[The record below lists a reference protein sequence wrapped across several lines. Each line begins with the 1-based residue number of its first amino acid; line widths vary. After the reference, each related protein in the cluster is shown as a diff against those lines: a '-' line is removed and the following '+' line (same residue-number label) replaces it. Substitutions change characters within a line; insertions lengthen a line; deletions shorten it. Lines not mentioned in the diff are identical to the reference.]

1 MPIVRVVQM
10 PPNEIVDMIA
20 VRDRRMPAVR
30 SVLVGRIVFGTSV
43 RRTGCRVCR
52 ANLQNVFVV
61 VPIVVVVQMTVVEII
76 DVAIVTN
83 RGMSAVCAVLVIVM
97 LVNVMT
103 HSVILSSA
111 GSPTSRSTAK
121 EVQMQNAPLTRR
133 PTGQFWFFESEVQ
146 FQSNLHLT
154 GRIQQIAGRNQL
166 SELLTLELQVTRVC
180 Y

>member
-1 MPIVRVVQM
+1 MLVLSLGQSHRAVVVAMPIVRVVQM

-20 VRDRRMPAVR
+20 VRDRRMSAVR

-83 RGMSAVCAVLVIVM
+83 RRMSAVCAVLVIVM

-103 HSVILSSA
+103 HSLILSSA

-121 EVQMQNAPLTRR
+121 WDQMQKAP
-133 PTGQFWFFESEVQ
+133 P
-146 FQSNLHLT
+146 
-154 GRIQQIAGRNQL
+154 AGSQRGNSGSVNQKY
-166 SELLTLELQVTRVC
+166 SFKATC
-180 Y
+180 I